1 MKKTISIV
9 LLIVL
14 MTVMAV
20 LPASAVEFNED
31 VGSMLLMDSGTG
43 AIIYEKDSQ
52 LVTNIS
58 GLNKLM
64 GVALVMEAARDG
76 RIKLSDTTVVS
87 ESARGIG
94 GSIAFLEI
102 GSNYTVEELLKA
114 VITVNAN
121 DAMIA
126 LAEKTYGSVDAFV
139 QKMNDKAAELG
150 MVDSKFTNVTGF
162 EDANQ
167 MSTAKDVALLAKYV
181 LSMDGYTKYSKEYMY
196 NLTHPS
202 GRITEIVNTNRLI
215 KTYDLCDGMMTGSNR
230 SQNYSI
236 AATGKKGD
244 MRLIAIVLNA
254 PNSDT
259 RNSAAKSMMDYGF
272 TNFSSKKIYAK
283 DDVIAKDLKVDSGN
297 TKLSGVLENELTV
310 IVEKG
315 MEKQIEKQHIIQE
328 NLAAPIESGQVIG
341 EAVATLNGQ
350 VVGKVN
356 IVAQNEVKKLSVGL
370 CFKSTLKNW
379 IGA

>member
-1 MKKTISIV
+1 MKKIITVFVSV
-9 LLIVL
+9 ML
-14 MTVMAV
+14 MCFAII
-20 LPASAVEFNED
+20 PSRAVEFNEA
-31 VGSMLLMDSGTG
+31 VGSIYLMDSATGTV
-43 AIIYEKDSQ
+43 IYEKDSH
-52 LVTNIS
+52 LYTNIS

-64 GVALVMEAARDG
+64 GAALVMEAIKDNRL
-76 RIKLSDTTVVS
+76 KLSDTTVVS

-102 GSNYTVEELLKA
+102 GSTYTVEELLKA

-139 QKMNDKAAELG
+139 QKMNEKAEELG
-150 MVDSKFTNVTGF
+150 MESSTFTNVTGF
-162 EDANQ
+162 EDEKQ
-167 MSTAKDVALLAKYV
+167 LSTAKDVAILSAYV

-215 KTYDLCDGMMTGSNR
+215 KTYELCDGLMTGSNR
-230 SQNYSI
+230 NQNYSI

-244 MRLIAIVLNA
+244 MRLIAVVLNA
-254 PNSDT
+254 PNSDV
-259 RNSAAKSMMDYGF
+259 RNSTAKSLLEYGF
-272 TNFSSKKIYAK
+272 TNFTSKKLYAK
-283 DDVIAKDLKVDSGN
+283 DDIIVQDIKVKSAN
-297 TKLSGVLENELTV
+297 IKFNGVLENQLSA

-315 MEKQIEKQHIIQE
+315 MEKQIEKDYAINDNIS
-328 NLAAPIESGQVIG
+328 LPLKKGDVIG
-341 EAVATLNGQ
+341 EAIARLNGQ
-350 VVGKVN
+350 IIGRVN
-356 IVAQNEVKKLSVGL
+356 IVADSDVHKLTVGL
-370 CFKSTLKNW
+370 SFKNVLGNW